1 MDERGFM
8 RHLDDLKQ
16 SYKETLKDWRKRRE
30 AVREQIQARTT
41 VPLDELK
48 KKKFREERHRLREE
62 LPELYVQ
69 LREIGEIIG
78 SLEYVIEWLEK
89 GKNPNLSRGIE
100 RRSVYQRTVF
110 MDPSIMERYMRP
122 TNSRSASTLTEEQ
135 RDKLRDVL
143 EILSPRE
150 RECYE
155 MHFGDGLPHSKIA
168 ELLNIPR
175 ANVGEYVKRAH
186 EKVSR
191 GWQGTL
197 F

>member
-1 MDERGFM
+1 M
-8 RHLDDLKQ
+8 RHLADLKK
-16 SYKETLKDWRKRRE
+16 SYQKTLGQLQKRRKKIEDAIE
-30 AVREQIQARTT
+30 AAPTSEA
-41 VPLDELK
+41 K
-48 KKKFREERHRLREE
+48 KEISANYEEE
-62 LPELYVQ
+62 LEHIKGMISDVNYC
-69 LREIGEIIG
+69 ID
-78 SLEYVIEWLEK
+78 WLHT
-89 GKNPNLSRGIE
+89 GRQPNARRGID

-122 TNSRSASTLTEEQ
+122 VNSRSATTLTEDQ
-135 RDKLRDVL
+135 KHRLREVL

-155 MHFGDGLPHSKIA
+155 MHYGDGLPHSKIA
-168 ELLNIPR
+168 DLLNIPR